1 MVEKLNSMGIIGIN
15 PYLVKVE
22 VDISTGMPY
31 FDIVGLPDA
40 SVKEAKDRVRAAL
53 KNCGFDFPIAR
64 IIVNLAPADIKKF
77 GAIYDFPILIAVLK
91 CSKQL
96 NAQLDD
102 AIIIGELS
110 LSGDLNPI
118 NGVLP
123 MIIKAKELGFKKVFL
138 PKDNAAEG
146 AIINDISIYPVN
158 KITDFIN
165 HINALSQIPI
175 HPRTK
180 ITKTPNKNF
189 IDLKDV
195 KGQFDAK
202 RALEIAAAGGHNILL
217 VGPPG
222 SGKSML
228 AKRIP
233 TILPEMT
240 FDEIIETTKIYSI
253 MGALPQEIPLITNR
267 PFRSPHHT
275 ISSSG
280 ISGGGSIP
288 KPGELSMAHNGVL
301 FLDELPEFPKN
312 TLESLRQPIEDC
324 QVTISRVKGTLTYPC
339 AVMLVAA
346 MNPCPCGYFGHPSR
360 PCICSDYTISKYLSK
375 ISGPLLDRIDIHI
388 EVPPVDF
395 ESICSINNTLEETS
409 ANVKERVNKARE
421 IQNLRYKEL
430 KINFNSKAPLN
441 VMEKFSNLTDSAK
454 DILKKAF
461 DVLNLSARA
470 YDKILKIS
478 RTIADI
484 EGSETIEVAHISEAI
499 QYRSLDRKY
508 WFRNNK

>member
-1 MVEKLNSMGIIGIN
+1 MVEKLNSMGIIGID

-22 VDISTGMPY
+22 VDISTGMPN
-31 FDIVGLPDA
+31 FDIVGLPDT
-40 SVKEAKDRVRAAL
+40 SVKESKDRVRAAL

-64 IIVNLAPADIKKF
+64 IIVNLAPADIKKS
-77 GAIYDFPILIAVLK
+77 GAIYDFPILISILK
-91 CSKQL
+91 CTKQL
-96 NAQLDD
+96 NAYLDD
-102 AIIIGELS
+102 SIIIGELS
-110 LSGDLNPI
+110 LSGDLGPI

-138 PKDNAAEG
+138 PKDNASEA
-146 AIINDISIYPVN
+146 AVINGISVYPVN
-158 KITDFIN
+158 KISDFIN
-165 HINALSQIPI
+165 HVNGVSQITVQ
-175 HPRTK
+175 HQTK
-180 ITKTPNKNF
+180 IIKTSNKNY

-195 KGQFDAK
+195 KGQLDAK

-228 AKRIP
+228 AKRLP

-240 FDEIIETTKIYSI
+240 FEEIIETTKIYSI
-253 MGALPQEIPLITNR
+253 MGTLSKNDPLVIQR

-275 ISSSG
+275 ISPSG

-288 KPGELSMAHNGVL
+288 RPGELSMAHNGVL
-301 FLDELPEFPKN
+301 FLDELPEFHKN

-339 AVMLVAA
+339 AVMLVIA
-346 MNPCPCGYFGHPSR
+346 MNPCPCGYFGHPTK
-360 PCICSDYTISKYLSK
+360 PCKCSEHTISKYLSK

-395 ESICSINNTLEETS
+395 ESICSVNTSEETS
-409 ANVKERVNKARE
+409 EIVQKRVNNARQ
-421 IQNLRYKEL
+421 IQNLRYKDL

-441 VMEKFSNLTDSAK
+441 IIEKFSNLTDNAK
-454 DILKKAF
+454 SILKKAF
-461 DVLNLSARA
+461 DTLNLSARA

-484 EGSETIEVAHISEAI
+484 ESSETIEISHVSEAI

-508 WFRNNK
+508 WFRNNQ